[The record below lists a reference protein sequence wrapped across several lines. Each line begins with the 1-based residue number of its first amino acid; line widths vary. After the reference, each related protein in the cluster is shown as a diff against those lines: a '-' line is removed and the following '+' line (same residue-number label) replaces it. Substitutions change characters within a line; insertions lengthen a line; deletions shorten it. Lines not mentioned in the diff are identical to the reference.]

1 VSWFRCKFSAGAA
14 NATQTAINV
23 VYDLAANSSDE
34 TANSTQ
40 NPIDMSLDLAAN
52 SSDWNANAT

>member
-1 VSWFRCKFSAGAA
+1 
-14 NATQTAINV
+14 
-23 VYDLAANSSDE
+23 LAANSSDE

-52 SSDWNANAT
+52 SSD